1 MAIDYNVFYSR
12 QKGAAYRASQVE
24 SYSNYNKPVD
34 HSPGRP
40 AGNSRIWGDIAL
52 DRQRIIINAII
63 SAARAA
69 GFNIRRM
76 ALLLAM
82 VKIESGFNLDAAAG
96 TTSASSLGQ
105 FVKKTGAAY
114 GLNDGNRFDLQVNVA
129 ALISYFLEN
138 EKLARKRGKADI
150 WVYKYHHDGPSG
162 DYGGEALATNKF
174 SPLADKYEKA
184 LNVGHALTIIDPG
197 GAPIGNAQIKVTQNG
212 KSAVLKTN
220 EHGVLPKFQAS
231 PTFGA
236 LTVFIQK
243 ASDEFKQ
250 IGEIALTNLESAWTI
265 VAPKQ
270 RATVKTHV
278 HQPHKAAP
286 AGDGKTHKVEK
297 GETLSGIARGA
308 GTTYLAIA
316 KLNNID
322 KPYLL
327 HPGQILKMPAGD
339 GKKAPPKAKPT
350 APPPKPAPAAPP
362 AAQPAKPPAQQAQP
376 PVAAAG
382 STQVKPPEAPAAV
395 TDSVDSVDV
404 KPEPAPAPPPVKPV
418 VTEKRSAQTSHPE
431 AQVTKPVVTDRIE
444 AAIAYAMA
452 HKKAKSIGR
461 CLAYVKKAL
470 LAAGYFKTYPGCE
483 HAKDFGPFLKKA
495 GFVNLLESAPGT
507 NLNTA
512 PLGSVAIYKPVEA
525 QSHDGKVISGHIEIK
540 CPNGRY
546 VSDFVAMKPTY
557 STNPVTLVSPI
568 LKKYK
573 VSFKVIGIWYKE

>member
-1 MAIDYNVFYSR
+1 MAIDYSVFYSR

-63 SAARAA
+63 TAARAA
-69 GFNIRRM
+69 GFNLRRM

-114 GLNDGNRFDLQVNVA
+114 GLNDGNRFDLAVNVA
-129 ALISYFLEN
+129 ALVSYFLEN
-138 EKLARKRGKADI
+138 EKLARKRGKPDI

-162 DYGGEALATNKF
+162 DYGGEALATKKF

-212 KSAVLKTN
+212 KSTVLKTN

-278 HQPHKAAP
+278 HEPHKSAP
-286 AGDGKTHKVEK
+286 PGDGKTHKVEK
-297 GETLSGIARGA
+297 GETLSGIARRA
-308 GTTYLAIA
+308 GTTYLEIA
-316 KLNNID
+316 KLNNIA

-339 GKKAPPKAKPT
+339 AKKAPAKVKP
-350 APPPKPAPAAPP
+350 AAPPPPKPVQ
-362 AAQPAKPPAQQAQP
+362 AAQPPAPQAKPPAQQAQP
-376 PVAAAG
+376 LMVAADSA
-382 STQVKPPEAPAAV
+382 QVKPPEPPADV
-395 TDSVDSVDV
+395 TDSVDS
-404 KPEPAPAPPPVKPV
+404 KPEQAPAPPPVKPV

-431 AQVTKPVVTDRIE
+431 AQVAKPVVSNRIE

-483 HAKDFGPFLKKA
+483 HAKDFGPFLQKA

-557 STNPVTLVSPI
+557 STNPVTLVSPV

>member
-1 MAIDYNVFYSR
+1 MAIDYNVFYTHK
-12 QKGAAYRASQVE
+12 KGAAYRASQVE
-24 SYSNYNKPVD
+24 SYSNYYKPIN

-52 DRQRIIINAII
+52 DRQRLIINTII

-114 GLNDGNRFDLQVNVA
+114 GLNDSNRFDLKVNVS
-129 ALISYFLEN
+129 ALIAYFLEN
-138 EKLARKRGKADI
+138 EKLARKRGKSDI

-184 LNVGHALTIIDPG
+184 LNVGHALTIVDPA

-212 KSAVLKTN
+212 KSAVMKTN

-231 PTFGA
+231 PAFGA

-250 IGEIALTNLESAWTI
+250 VGEIVLSNLESAWTI

-270 RATVKTHV
+270 RTTVKTHV
-278 HQPHKAAP
+278 HQPHTAAP
-286 AGDGKTHKVEK
+286 PGDGKTHKVVK
-297 GETLSGIARGA
+297 GDTLSGIARRA
-308 GTTYLAIA
+308 GTTYQEIA
-316 KLNNID
+316 KLNNIA

-327 HPGQILKMPAGD
+327 YPGQILTMPAKD
-339 GKKAPPKAKPT
+339 GKKASPKPAAAPPKPA
-350 APPPKPAPAAPP
+350 APPPKAAAPAQPPAPAA
-362 AAQPAKPPAQQAQP
+362 
-376 PVAAAG
+376 
-382 STQVKPPEAPAAV
+382 SEPAAV
-395 TDSVDSVDV
+395 
-404 KPEPAPAPPPVKPV
+404 KAPPPVAPV

-431 AQVTKPVVTDRIE
+431 AQVSKPVISNRIE
-444 AAIAYAMA
+444 AAIAYGMA

-470 LAAGYFKTYPGCE
+470 LAAGYFKTYPGCA
-483 HAKDFGPFLKKA
+483 HAKNFGPFLKKA
-495 GFVNLLESAPGT
+495 GFVNLLETAPGT

-512 PLGSVAIYKPVEA
+512 PVGSVAIYWPVEA
-525 QSHDGKVISGHIEIK
+525 QQHGGVEISGHIEIK
-540 CPNGRY
+540 CPKGQY
-546 VSDFVAMKPTY
+546 VSDFLAMKPTY
-557 STNPVTLVSPI
+557 STSPVTLVSPVSR
-568 LKKYK
+568 KYK